1 MAEAPEPKI
10 GKEIEEI
17 RNLLWGATI
26 KWEIFRRWSQGRFNM
41 VIIKLVVLR
50 VFSSGPLNGLFFVF
64 MRRWLLLLR
73 FRIQWCWTIC
83 FSAATRRTMCSYCSS
98 SSIFIEKSTS
108 RNNKQPNLRQRKCII
123 YTLSHFL
130 SWHFILLSSLPA
142 TNVRHFSYSP
152 CAIFLWSARKNLFG

>member
-64 MRRWLLLLR
+64 MRR
-73 FRIQWCWTIC
+73 
-83 FSAATRRTMCSYCSS
+83 
-98 SSIFIEKSTS
+98 
-108 RNNKQPNLRQRKCII
+108 
-123 YTLSHFL
+123 
-130 SWHFILLSSLPA
+130 
-142 TNVRHFSYSP
+142 
-152 CAIFLWSARKNLFG
+152 